1 MDRFNE
7 NFLYKMNRAD
17 IVREYVDLMGS
28 DAEER
33 GFYRELAS
41 LTDAEIVSKIIE
53 VAHYYK
59 DEYNNME

>member
-1 MDRFNE
+1 MERED
-7 NFLYKMNRAD
+7 L
-17 IVREYVDLMGS
+17 VREYVDLMGG

-41 LTDAEIVSKIIE
+41 LTDSEIVSKIIE

-59 DEYNNME
+59 DEYSDLRCSLL

>member
-1 MDRFNE
+1 MDRE
-7 NFLYKMNRAD
+7 DL
-17 IVREYVDLMGS
+17 VREYVDLMGS

>member
-1 MDRFNE
+1 MDR
-7 NFLYKMNRAD
+7 AD
-17 IVREYVDLMGS
+17 LIREYVDLMGS

-41 LTDAEIVSKIIE
+41 LTDGEIVSKIIE

-59 DEYNNME
+59 EEYNCRVG

>member
-1 MDRFNE
+1 MDRE
-7 NFLYKMNRAD
+7 DL
-17 IVREYVDLMGS
+17 VREYVDLMGS

-41 LTDAEIVSKIIE
+41 LTDGEIVSKIIE

-59 DEYNNME
+59 NEYNSLNDFEY